1 MVRSPGGPR
10 PPVAEGDDL
19 EPDLVDYPRLDM
31 HRVRGLMQTGIIV
44 APKRAPATKIVELM
58 AKHHTKRIPILG
70 DGTLV
75 GIVGRADGIQAR
87 AGAALD
93 GFGAGRA

>member
-1 MVRSPGGPR
+1 MVPSPGALR

-19 EPDLVDYPRLDM
+19 EPDLVDYPRMDM

-58 AKHHTKRIPILG
+58 AKHHTKRIPIPN

-75 GIVGRADGIQAR
+75 RIVSRADGNQAR
-87 AGAALD
+87 AEALD